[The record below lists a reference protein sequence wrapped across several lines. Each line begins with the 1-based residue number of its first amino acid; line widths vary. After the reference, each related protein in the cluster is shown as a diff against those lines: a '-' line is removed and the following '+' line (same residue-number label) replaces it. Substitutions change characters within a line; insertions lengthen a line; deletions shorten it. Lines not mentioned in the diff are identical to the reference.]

1 MELAIVTFAHVC
13 KKKAVTA
20 VHGNAVMKCNT
31 CLWPCWPPLILQPFV
46 ITQHFD
52 WYCAEDEP
60 ELDEALVDHPMA
72 DAPAIPVATVAAA
85 SACIDRVL
93 QAVLHNL
100 SCLLTEDNLQLR
112 FLEVAR
118 HHLAGKDEAAE
129 LQVQLHDHGCC
140 W

>member
-1 MELAIVTFAHVC
+1 MTSAAGGDHTTHLI
-13 KKKAVTA
+13 
-20 VHGNAVMKCNT
+20 HG
-31 CLWPCWPPLILQPFV
+31 
-46 ITQHFD
+46 H
-52 WYCAEDEP
+52 CAEDEP

-72 DAPAIPVATVAAA
+72 DAPDIPVPTVAAA

-93 QAVLHNL
+93 QAVHHDL

-129 LQVQLHDHGCC
+129 LQV
-140 W
+140 